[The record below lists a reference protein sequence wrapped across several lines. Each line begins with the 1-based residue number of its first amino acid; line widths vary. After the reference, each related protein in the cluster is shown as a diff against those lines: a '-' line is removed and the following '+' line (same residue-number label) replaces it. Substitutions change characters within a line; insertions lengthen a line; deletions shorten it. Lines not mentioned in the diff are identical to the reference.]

1 MHILVLPSAYNT
13 KEHLTRG
20 SFFKEQSVAVKK
32 EGNVV
37 GVIYSETRPVTKLS
51 LSGIRDNHFQVEI
64 LSEDGINTV
73 RLHGWNILSMRNPLG
88 KRLWVSQMMAL
99 FERYMKEFGKPDVI
113 HVHCGMYGGIAAM
126 EIKKKYGIPYILT
139 EHSSN
144 VLNDSMVKWDK
155 EHIGE
160 VYDNSDCLIAVGSS
174 LKLAMTMLT
183 DKEIHIVPNIVNTR
197 EFFPIDKKSDSTF
210 KFVSVSYLKKNKN
223 VDMTIRA
230 FAELYR
236 GDSSKKLIIIGDGE
250 EENNLKNLAI
260 ELGVKENVEFLGR
273 LDRVNTA
280 SEIRRCDAFVLPS
293 QYETFGV
300 AYIEALASGIPII
313 VTKCGGPE
321 DFFDESLGRMINV
334 GSLEELKEAMKYIE
348 ENIFRYNRNDISKM
362 AKTKFDEKVIG
373 KRIIQLYKSVLHN

>member
-334 GSLEELKEAMKYIE
+334 GSLEELKGAMKYIE

-362 AKTKFDEKVIG
+362 AKSKFDEKVIG

>member
-230 FAELYR
+230 FAELYS

-362 AKTKFDEKVIG
+362 AKSKFDEKVIG

>member
-126 EIKKKYGIPYILT
+126 EIKKKYGIPYVLT

-362 AKTKFDEKVIG
+362 AKSKFDEKVIG

>member
-126 EIKKKYGIPYILT
+126 EIKKKYGIPYVLT

-321 DFFDESLGRMINV
+321 DFFDESLGRMVNV

-362 AKTKFDEKVIG
+362 AKSKFDEKVIG

>member
-236 GDSSKKLIIIGDGE
+236 EDSSKKLIIIGDGE

-362 AKTKFDEKVIG
+362 AKSKFDEKVIG

>member
-362 AKTKFDEKVIG
+362 AKSKFDEKVIG

>member
-321 DFFDESLGRMINV
+321 DFYDESLGRMINV

-362 AKTKFDEKVIG
+362 AKSKFDEKVIG

>member
-321 DFFDESLGRMINV
+321 DFFNESLGRMINV

-362 AKTKFDEKVIG
+362 AKSKFDEKVIG